1 MRIRAIIR
9 LAINQVAILVGPEAI
24 LKIEAKVRFGKKLNL
39 DDPKTLSDKICYME
53 FRDTDPLVEKCSDK
67 YEVRNY
73 VKSKGLEYLL
83 VPLIGDVYES
93 EKEIDFRS
101 LPNKFVLKATNG
113 CQMNLVCDNKE
124 ELNVN
129 KAKKIINSWI
139 RNGFNRDVQEP
150 HYKNIKHRIICEQFL
165 DGVDAIVDYKIHCLN
180 GNPVFIL
187 VCSERC
193 NGLKLNVYDLKWQP
207 IDAICGKHK
216 NDKEIKKPTHLSDML
231 EVSKKLSKDFRF
243 VRVDLYQIEEKV
255 YFGELTFTPD
265 GGMLSYF
272 TGKFDKKM
280 GSILS
285 LEERK

>member
-39 DDPKTLSDKICYME
+39 DNPKTLSDKICYME

-272 TGKFDKKM
+272 TGEFDKKM